1 VTPGEVLPVPGHIEV
16 TPAPVAAIV
25 VANHGDRPVQVGSHF
40 HFAEANRALHFDR
53 EAAFGMRLAI
63 ASGTSVR
70 FEPGITRVV
79 DLVPLGGKR
88 VVPGLRGLVAGSLD
102 ARHPPRS

>member
-1 VTPGEVLPVPGHIEV
+1 MTPGEILPAPGHIDV
-16 TPAPVAAIV
+16 TPAPAATIV
-25 VANHGDRPVQVGSHF
+25 VANHGDRPIQVGSHF

-70 FEPGITRVV
+70 FEPGISRAV

-88 VVPGLRGLVAGSLD
+88 IVPGLRGLVAGSLD
-102 ARHPPRS
+102 APRRARS